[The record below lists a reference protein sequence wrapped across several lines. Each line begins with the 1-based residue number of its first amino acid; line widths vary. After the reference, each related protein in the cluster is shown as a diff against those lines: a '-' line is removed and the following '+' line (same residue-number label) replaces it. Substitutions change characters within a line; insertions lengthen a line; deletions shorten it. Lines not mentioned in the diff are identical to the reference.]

1 MFYLIILIFKGG
13 RNSRITIIKY
23 CVFDVTSRSMTIEHD
38 VHTNVL
44 LEPTF
49 CMFPQQEHV
58 FDVYDS
64 FTCIENWYILEPFS
78 LSLILNSGSE

>member
-1 MFYLIILIFKGG
+1 
-13 RNSRITIIKY
+13 
-23 CVFDVTSRSMTIEHD
+23 MTIEHD

-64 FTCIENWYILEPFS
+64 FTSCTTLQPVFMDMVHTY
-78 LSLILNSGSE
+78 GCG